1 MVAVVDDKNLKMG
14 TPIFS
19 VGLPIVT
26 RPKESMQNNKR
37 PAMFTDLSVK

>member
-1 MVAVVDDKNLKMG
+1 
-14 TPIFS
+14 

-37 PAMFTDLSVK
+37 LAMFTDLSVK